1 MYLVNNMSPSGVST
15 LVTLHVSISDGS
27 VFVALRAMAAKSH
40 VQERG
45 IM

>member
-15 LVTLHVSISDGS
+15 LATLHVSMRDGS
-27 VFVALRAMAAKSH
+27 VYVALRAMAAKSH

-45 IM
+45 MM